1 MAVREIKTSIAL
13 DGEQAFKQA
22 LADASRNLRVMDAD
36 LKAAATEFKVTGD
49 AQQYYT
55 EKSRNL
61 KEQIAQQEQVVDAL
75 VNAVRQ
81 SAAVYGNNSAK
92 TDEWRIKLSNATAKL
107 MTMKKGL
114 QDTDKEAEEF
124 GRESKRVGKQ
134 IEDGIGDGA
143 EEANKNVKDLIENLQ
158 QDIGSIKG
166 SVGFQVAATVTQ
178 TISSAVQGM
187 TEFVESNRDY
197 RRVMEQYEI
206 AAEAGKHNKDAMKE
220 MLFNMAAFSG
230 DFDGSVEAMTNLMQT
245 GLTADWMEKATD
257 IFSYA
262 SIMFKDT
269 LKLEQLSGD
278 FQESVA
284 TGKPTGAFANFVEK
298 MGGSVEELEKVMSDA
313 GTTEAKA
320 IAALT
325 YVAPKGYKS
334 NLDSYNE
341 KTSSLQDAAKAQLEL
356 ADAWA
361 GVSEKLEPLT
371 TTMTVEMTEVVKLL
385 GDTIDDLMPVLEDIV
400 EKIGAVARKAVGVI
414 DDIHDLGI
422 FGLFGTHAGES
433 DEEAR
438 AAVEG
443 SLKNQPSKETMEK
456 YLPNDYEAQKA
467 AIAAGKSAGSEYAK
481 ALIGEAEGALLDDE
495 SLQNAIDLL
504 TSGWTLGGEDEA
516 ANRLE
521 QLGLTDEQKQQVID
535 EMGKLGMDMSD
546 SLDTSLTDGMNT
558 AGANAAVAG
567 QNVGIS
573 AQNGLSKGFAAAY
586 ITTVDWVNRINAAA
600 ASLGSGLGAVPTYS
614 LSNGGYFGGTLGR
627 NRLSVTIPLNING
640 REVARAT
647 ASDISAIQ
655 GQQSSRASRL
665 P

>member
-13 DGEQAFKQA
+13 DGEQEFKQA

-36 LKAAATEFKVTGD
+36 LKAAATEFKFTGD

-61 KEQIAQQEQVVDAL
+61 KEQIAQQEQVVDML
-75 VNAVRQ
+75 VNAVRK
-81 SAAVYGNNSAK
+81 SAAAFGESDAK
-92 TDEWRIKLSNATAKL
+92 TDGWRIKLSNATAKL
-107 MTMKKGL
+107 MTMKKSL

-124 GRESKRVGKQ
+124 GRDSKRVGKQ

-197 RRVMEQYEI
+197 RRIMEQYEI

-313 GTTEAKA
+313 GTTEAKT

-334 NLDSYNE
+334 NLDAYNE

-371 TTMTVEMTEVVKLL
+371 TTITVEMTEVVKLL

-443 SLKNQPSKETMEK
+443 SLKNQPSKETMEN
-456 YLPNDYEAQKA
+456 YLPNDYEAKKA

-481 ALIGEAEGALLDDE
+481 ALIGEAEGELLDDE

-504 TSGWTLGGEDEA
+504 TSGWTMGGEDEA

-521 QLGLTDEQKQQVID
+521 QLGLTAEQKQQVID

-600 ASLGSGLGAVPTYS
+600 ASLGSGLGAVPTYG

-627 NRLSVTIPLNING
+627 NRLSVTVPLNING
-640 REVARAT
+640 REIARAT
-647 ASDISAIQ
+647 FDESNSLQ
-655 GQQSSRASRL
+655 GRQTSRASRL

>member
-55 EKSRNL
+55 EKSRSL

-81 SAAVYGNNSAK
+81 SAAAFGESDAK
-92 TDEWRIKLSNATAKL
+92 TDGWRIKLSNATAKL

-124 GRESKRVGKQ
+124 GRDSKRVGKQ

-143 EEANKNVKDLIENLQ
+143 EEANKSVKDLIENLQ

-178 TISSAVQGM
+178 TISSAVQGV
-187 TEFVESNRDY
+187 TDFVESNRDY
-197 RRVMEQYEI
+197 RRAMEQFET
-206 AAEAGKHNKDAMKE
+206 AAKAGNHNKDAMKE
-220 MLFNMAAFSG
+220 MLFTLAAFTG
-230 DFDGSVEAMTNLMQT
+230 DFDGAKEAVSNLMQT
-245 GLTADWMEKATD
+245 GLSEEWMGTAAD

-262 SIMFKDT
+262 SLMFQDT
-269 LKLEQLSGD
+269 LKLENLSES
-278 FQESVA
+278 FQETVT
-284 TGKPTGAFANFVEK
+284 TGKPTGAFGEFVER
-298 MGGSVEELEKVMSDA
+298 MGGNLEELEKVMSDA

-325 YVAPKGYKS
+325 YATPKGYKS

-443 SLKNQPSKETMEK
+443 SLKNQPSKETMEN

-535 EMGKLGMDMSD
+535 EMGKLGMDMSN

-600 ASLGSGLGAVPTYS
+600 ASLGSGLGAVPSYS

>member
-13 DGEQAFKQA
+13 DGEQEFKQA

-36 LKAAATEFKVTGD
+36 LKAAATEFKFTGD

-61 KEQIAQQEQVVDAL
+61 KEQIAQQEQVVDML
-75 VNAVRQ
+75 VNAVRK
-81 SAAVYGNNSAK
+81 SAAAFGESDAK
-92 TDEWRIKLSNATAKL
+92 TDGWRIKLSNATAKL
-107 MTMKKGL
+107 MTMKKSL

-124 GRESKRVGKQ
+124 GRDSKRVGKQ

-143 EEANKNVKDLIENLQ
+143 EEANKSVKDLIESMQ

-166 SVGFQVAATVTQ
+166 SVGFQMAATVTQ
-178 TISSAVQGM
+178 TITSAVQGV
-187 TEFVESNRDY
+187 TDFVESNRDY
-197 RRVMEQYEI
+197 RRAMEQFET
-206 AAEAGKHNKDAMKE
+206 AAEAGNHNKDAMKE
-220 MLFNMAAFSG
+220 MLFSLAAFTG
-230 DFDGSVEAMTNLMQT
+230 DFDGAKEAMSNLMQT
-245 GLTADWMEKATD
+245 GLTEEWMGTAAD

-262 SIMFKDT
+262 SLMFQDT
-269 LKLEQLSGD
+269 LKLENLSES
-278 FQESVA
+278 FQETVK
-284 TGKPTGAFANFVEK
+284 TGKPTGAFGEFVER
-298 MGGSVEELEKVMSDA
+298 MGGSVEELEKVMGDA

-325 YVAPKGYKS
+325 YASPKGYKA
-334 NLDSYNE
+334 NLDKYNE
-341 KTSSLQDAAKAQLEL
+341 KTKNIQAAAKAQMEL

-361 GVSEKLEPLT
+361 DVAETLEPLT
-371 TTMTVEMTEVVKLL
+371 TSITMLLTKVVEGLGAAVRLLMGDVKGYAEELGMTEEEFR
-385 GDTIDDLMPVLEDIV
+385 LETTKKTGNAGWQNDGKTFRFD
-400 EKIGAVARKAVGVI
+400 EVGEALKNI
-414 DDIHDLGI
+414 AIGI
-422 FGLFGTHAGES
+422 FGGGESTGAKDAGE
-433 DEEAR
+433 
-438 AAVEG
+438 
-443 SLKNQPSKETMEK
+443 
-456 YLPNDYEAQKA
+456 
-467 AIAAGKSAGSEYAK
+467 AAGQEYAT
-481 ALIGEAEGALLDDE
+481 ALADAASSALLDDE

-504 TSGWTLGGEDEA
+504 TSGWTLGGEEEA
-516 ANRLE
+516 ANRLK

-546 SLDTSLTDGMNT
+546 SLDTSLTGGMNT

-600 ASLGSGLGAVPTYS
+600 ASLGSGLGAVPTYG

-655 GQQSSRASRL
+655 GRQSSRASRL

>member
-55 EKSRNL
+55 EKSRSL

-81 SAAVYGNNSAK
+81 SAQIYGDNSAK
-92 TDEWRIKLSNATAKL
+92 TDAWRIKLSNATAKL

-124 GRESKRVGKQ
+124 GRDSKRVGKQ

-143 EEANKNVKDLIENLQ
+143 EEANKSVKGLIESMQ

-166 SVGFQVAATVTQ
+166 SVGFQMAATVTQ
-178 TISSAVQGM
+178 TITSAVQGVAD
-187 TEFVESNRDY
+187 FVESNRDY
-197 RRVMEQYEI
+197 RRAMEQFET
-206 AAEAGKHNKDAMKE
+206 AAEAGNHSKDAMKE
-220 MLFNMAAFSG
+220 MLFSLAAFTG
-230 DFDGSVEAMTNLMQT
+230 DFDGAKEAMSNLMQT
-245 GLTADWMEKATD
+245 GLTEEWMGTAAD

-262 SIMFKDT
+262 SLMFQDT
-269 LKLEQLSGD
+269 LKLENLSES
-278 FQESVA
+278 FQETVK
-284 TGKPTGAFANFVEK
+284 TGKPTGAFGEFVER
-298 MGGSVEELEKVMSDA
+298 MGGSVEELEKVMGDA
-313 GTTEAKA
+313 GTTEANA

-325 YVAPKGYKS
+325 YASPKGYKA
-334 NLDSYNE
+334 NLDKYNE
-341 KTSSLQDAAKAQLEL
+341 KTKNIQAAAKAQMEL

-361 GVSEKLEPLT
+361 DVAETLEPLT
-371 TTMTVEMTEVVKLL
+371 TSITMLLTKVVEGLGSAVRLLMGDVKGYAEELGMTEEEFR
-385 GDTIDDLMPVLEDIV
+385 LETTKKTGNAGWQNDGKTFRFD
-400 EKIGAVARKAVGVI
+400 EVGEALKNI
-414 DDIHDLGI
+414 AIGI
-422 FGLFGTHAGES
+422 FGGGESTGAKDAGE
-433 DEEAR
+433 
-438 AAVEG
+438 
-443 SLKNQPSKETMEK
+443 
-456 YLPNDYEAQKA
+456 
-467 AIAAGKSAGSEYAK
+467 AAGQEYAT
-481 ALIGEAEGALLDDE
+481 ALADAASDTLLDDE

-516 ANRLE
+516 ANRLK

-546 SLDTSLTDGMNT
+546 SLDTSLTDGMDA

-600 ASLGSGLGAVPTYS
+600 ASLGSGLGAVPTYG

-627 NRLSVTIPLNING
+627 NRLSVTVPLNING
-640 REVARAT
+640 REVARAIT
-647 ASDISAIQ
+647 GDVSAIQ
-655 GQQSSRASRL
+655 GQQTSRASRL

>member
-22 LADASRNLRVMDAD
+22 LADVSRNLRVMDAD
-36 LKAAATEFKVTGD
+36 LKAAATEFKFTGD

-61 KEQIAQQEQVVDAL
+61 KEQIAQQEQVVDML
-75 VNAVRQ
+75 VNAVRK
-81 SAAVYGNNSAK
+81 SAAAFGESDAK
-92 TDEWRIKLSNATAKL
+92 TDGWRIKLSNATAKL
-107 MTMKKGL
+107 MTMKKSL

-124 GRESKRVGKQ
+124 GRDSKRVGKQ

-143 EEANKNVKDLIENLQ
+143 EEANKSVKDLIESMQ
-158 QDIGSIKG
+158 QDIGTIKG
-166 SVGFQVAATVTQ
+166 SVGFQIATSVTQ
-178 TISSAVQGM
+178 NIIGAVQGVM
-187 TEFVESNRDY
+187 DFVQSNQEYRRAMAQFEQAALKGNHDVES
-197 RRVMEQYEI
+197 
-206 AAEAGKHNKDAMKE
+206 MKS
-220 MLFNMAAFSG
+220 LLNSIGAVTG
-230 DFDGSVEAMTNLMQT
+230 DFDSARETVIALMQT
-245 GLTADWMEKATD
+245 GMTGEWMNNATD
-257 IFSYA
+257 IFKVINVLYGDA
-262 SIMFKDT
+262 INMAT
-269 LKLEQLSGD
+269 LAQD
-278 FQESVA
+278 FQKTVA
-284 TGKPTGAFANFVEK
+284 KGKADGQVIDLIEREGLSEDAFNKLME
-298 MGGSVEELEKVMSDA
+298 DA
-313 GTTEAKA
+313 GTTEAKS

-325 YVAPKGYKS
+325 YLAPKGYKP
-334 NLDSYNE
+334 LLEEYNE
-341 KTSSLQDAAKAQLEL
+341 KTKNIQAAAKAQMEL

-361 GVSEKLEPLT
+361 DVAETLEPLT
-371 TTMTVEMTEVVKLL
+371 TSITMLLTKVVEGLGSAVRLLMGDVKGYAEELGMTEEEFR
-385 GDTIDDLMPVLEDIV
+385 LETTKKTGNAGWQNDGKKFRFD
-400 EKIGAVARKAVGVI
+400 EVGEALKNI
-414 DDIHDLGI
+414 AIGI
-422 FGLFGTHAGES
+422 FGGGESTGAKDAGE
-433 DEEAR
+433 
-438 AAVEG
+438 
-443 SLKNQPSKETMEK
+443 
-456 YLPNDYEAQKA
+456 
-467 AIAAGKSAGSEYAK
+467 AAGQEYAT
-481 ALIGEAEGALLDDE
+481 ALADAASSALLDDE

-600 ASLGSGLGAVPTYS
+600 ASLGSGLGAVPSYS

-655 GQQSSRASRL
+655 GRQSSRASRL

>member
-55 EKSRNL
+55 EKSRSL

-124 GRESKRVGKQ
+124 GRDSKRVGKQ

-262 SIMFKDT
+262 SIMFKNT

-443 SLKNQPSKETMEK
+443 SLKNQPSKETMEN

-600 ASLGSGLGAVPTYS
+600 ASLGSGLGAVPTYG

-627 NRLSVTIPLNING
+627 NRLSVTVPLNING
-640 REVARAT
+640 REIARAT
-647 ASDISAIQ
+647 FDESNSLQ
-655 GQQSSRASRL
+655 GRQTSRASRL

>member
-55 EKSRNL
+55 EKSRSL

-124 GRESKRVGKQ
+124 GRDSKRVGKQ

-143 EEANKNVKDLIENLQ
+143 EEANKSVKDLIENLQ

-245 GLTADWMEKATD
+245 GLTADWMQKATD

-334 NLDSYNE
+334 NLESYNE

-443 SLKNQPSKETMEK
+443 SLKNQPSKETMEN

-516 ANRLE
+516 ANRLK

-558 AGANAAVAG
+558 AGVNAAVAG
-567 QNVGIS
+567 QNVGIN

-600 ASLGSGLGAVPTYS
+600 ASLGSGLGAVPTYG

-627 NRLSVTIPLNING
+627 NRLSVTVPLNING
-640 REVARAT
+640 REIARAT
-647 ASDISAIQ
+647 FDESNSLQ
-655 GQQSSRASRL
+655 GRQTSRASRL

>member
-55 EKSRNL
+55 EKSRSL

-81 SAAVYGNNSAK
+81 SATVYGNNSAK

-107 MTMKKGL
+107 MAMKKGL

-124 GRESKRVGKQ
+124 GRNSKRVGKQ

-143 EEANKNVKDLIENLQ
+143 EEANKSVKDLIENLQ

-197 RRVMEQYEI
+197 RRVMEQYEV

-325 YVAPKGYKS
+325 YVAPEGYKS
-334 NLDSYNE
+334 NLDAYNE

-371 TTMTVEMTEVVKLL
+371 TEMTVEMTEVVKLL

-414 DDIHDLGI
+414 DDIHELGI

-443 SLKNQPSKETMEK
+443 SLKNQPSKEIMES

-535 EMGKLGMDMSD
+535 EMGKLGMDMST

-600 ASLGSGLGAVPTYS
+600 ASLGSGLGAVPTYG

-627 NRLSVTIPLNING
+627 NRLSVTIPLSING

>member
-13 DGEQAFKQA
+13 DGEQEFKQA

-36 LKAAATEFKVTGD
+36 LKAAATEFKFTGD

-61 KEQIAQQEQVVDAL
+61 KEQIAQQEQVVDML
-75 VNAVRQ
+75 VNAVRK
-81 SAAVYGNNSAK
+81 SAAAFGESDAK
-92 TDEWRIKLSNATAKL
+92 TDGWRIKLSNATAKL
-107 MTMKKGL
+107 MTMKKSL

-124 GRESKRVGKQ
+124 GRDSKRVGKQ

-197 RRVMEQYEI
+197 RRIMEQYEI
-206 AAEAGKHNKDAMKE
+206 AAEDGKHNKDAMKE

-334 NLDSYNE
+334 NLDAYNE

-371 TTMTVEMTEVVKLL
+371 TTITVEMTEVVKLL

-443 SLKNQPSKETMEK
+443 SLKNQPSKETMEN
-456 YLPNDYEAQKA
+456 YLPNDYEAKKA

-481 ALIGEAEGALLDDE
+481 ALIGEAEGELLDDE

-504 TSGWTLGGEDEA
+504 TSGWTMGGEDEA

-521 QLGLTDEQKQQVID
+521 QLGLTAEQKQQVID

-600 ASLGSGLGAVPTYS
+600 ASLGSGLGAVPTYG

-627 NRLSVTIPLNING
+627 NRLSVTVPLNING
-640 REVARAT
+640 REIARAT
-647 ASDISAIQ
+647 FDESNSLQ
-655 GQQSSRASRL
+655 GRQTSRASRL

>member
-55 EKSRNL
+55 EKSRSL

-124 GRESKRVGKQ
+124 GRDSKRVGKQ

-143 EEANKNVKDLIENLQ
+143 EEANKSVKDLIESMQ

-166 SVGFQVAATVTQ
+166 SVGFQMAATVTQ
-178 TISSAVQGM
+178 TITSAVQGV
-187 TEFVESNRDY
+187 TDFVESNRDY
-197 RRVMEQYEI
+197 RRAMEQFET
-206 AAEAGKHNKDAMKE
+206 AAEAGNHNKDAMKE
-220 MLFNMAAFSG
+220 MLFSLAAFTG
-230 DFDGSVEAMTNLMQT
+230 DFDGAKEAMSNLMQT
-245 GLTADWMEKATD
+245 GLTEEWMGTAAD

-262 SIMFKDT
+262 SLMFQDT
-269 LKLEQLSGD
+269 LKLENMSES
-278 FQESVA
+278 FQETVK
-284 TGKPTGAFANFVEK
+284 TGKPTGAFGEFVER
-298 MGGSVEELEKVMSDA
+298 MGGSVEELEKVMGDA

-325 YVAPKGYKS
+325 YASPKGYKA
-334 NLDSYNE
+334 NLDKYNE
-341 KTSSLQDAAKAQLEL
+341 KTKNIQAAAKAQMEL

-361 GVSEKLEPLT
+361 DVAETLEPLT
-371 TTMTVEMTEVVKLL
+371 TSITMLLTKVVEGLGAAVRLLMGDVKGYAEELGMTEEEFR
-385 GDTIDDLMPVLEDIV
+385 LETTKKTGNAGWQNDGKTFRFD
-400 EKIGAVARKAVGVI
+400 EVGEALKNI
-414 DDIHDLGI
+414 AIGI
-422 FGLFGTHAGES
+422 FGGGESTGAKDAGE
-433 DEEAR
+433 
-438 AAVEG
+438 
-443 SLKNQPSKETMEK
+443 
-456 YLPNDYEAQKA
+456 
-467 AIAAGKSAGSEYAK
+467 AAGQEYAT
-481 ALIGEAEGALLDDE
+481 ALADAASSALLDDE

-516 ANRLE
+516 ANRLK

-600 ASLGSGLGAVPTYS
+600 ASLGSGLGAVPSYS

-655 GQQSSRASRL
+655 GRQSSRASRL

>member
-13 DGEQAFKQA
+13 DGEQEFKQA

-36 LKAAATEFKVTGD
+36 LKAAATEFKFTGD

-61 KEQIAQQEQVVDAL
+61 KEQIAQQEQVVDML
-75 VNAVRQ
+75 VNAVRK
-81 SAAVYGNNSAK
+81 SAAAFGESDAK
-92 TDEWRIKLSNATAKL
+92 TDGWRIKLSNATAKL
-107 MTMKKGL
+107 MTMKKSL

-124 GRESKRVGKQ
+124 GRDSKRVGKQ

-143 EEANKNVKDLIENLQ
+143 EEANKSVKDLIESMQ

-166 SVGFQVAATVTQ
+166 SVGFQMAATVTQ
-178 TISSAVQGM
+178 TITSAVQGV
-187 TEFVESNRDY
+187 TDFVESNRDY
-197 RRVMEQYEI
+197 RRAMEQFET
-206 AAEAGKHNKDAMKE
+206 AAEAGNHSKDAMKE
-220 MLFNMAAFSG
+220 MLFSLAAFTG
-230 DFDGSVEAMTNLMQT
+230 DFDGAKEAVSNLMQT
-245 GLTADWMEKATD
+245 GLTEEWMGTAAD

-262 SIMFKDT
+262 SLMFQDT
-269 LKLEQLSGD
+269 LKLENLSES
-278 FQESVA
+278 FQETVK
-284 TGKPTGAFANFVEK
+284 TGKPTGAFGEFVER
-298 MGGSVEELEKVMSDA
+298 MGGSVEELEKVMGDA

-325 YVAPKGYKS
+325 YASPKGYKA
-334 NLDSYNE
+334 NLDKYNE
-341 KTSSLQDAAKAQLEL
+341 KTKNIQAAAKAQMEL

-361 GVSEKLEPLT
+361 DVAETLEPLT
-371 TTMTVEMTEVVKLL
+371 TSITMLLTKVVEGLGSAVRLLMGDVKGYAEELGITEEEFR
-385 GDTIDDLMPVLEDIV
+385 LETTKKTGNAGWQNDGKTFRFD
-400 EKIGAVARKAVGVI
+400 EVGEALKNI
-414 DDIHDLGI
+414 AIGI
-422 FGLFGTHAGES
+422 FGGGESTGAKDAGE
-433 DEEAR
+433 
-438 AAVEG
+438 
-443 SLKNQPSKETMEK
+443 
-456 YLPNDYEAQKA
+456 
-467 AIAAGKSAGSEYAK
+467 AAGQEYAT
-481 ALIGEAEGALLDDE
+481 ALADAASSALLDDE

-521 QLGLTDEQKQQVID
+521 QLGLTAEQKQQVID

-573 AQNGLSKGFAAAY
+573 AQNGMSKGFAAAY

-600 ASLGSGLGAVPTYS
+600 ASLGSGLGAVPSYS
-614 LSNGGYFGGTLGR
+614 LSNGGYFGGALGR

>member
-55 EKSRNL
+55 EKSRSL

-114 QDTDKEAEEF
+114 QDTDKEAAEF
-124 GRESKRVGKQ
+124 GRDSKRVGKQ

-143 EEANKNVKDLIENLQ
+143 EEANKSVKDLIENLQ

-443 SLKNQPSKETMEK
+443 SLKNQPSKETMES

-600 ASLGSGLGAVPTYS
+600 ASLGSGLGAVPSYS
-614 LSNGGYFGGTLGR
+614 LSNGGYFGGALGR

-640 REVARAT
+640 REIARAT
-647 ASDISAIQ
+647 FDESNSLQ
-655 GQQSSRASRL
+655 GRQTSRASRL

>member
-55 EKSRNL
+55 EKSRSL

-114 QDTDKEAEEF
+114 QDTDKQAEEF
-124 GRESKRVGKQ
+124 GRDSKRVGKQ

-143 EEANKNVKDLIENLQ
+143 EKANKSVKDLIESMQ

-166 SVGFQVAATVTQ
+166 SVGFQIATSVTQ
-178 TISSAVQGM
+178 NIIGAVQGV
-187 TEFVESNRDY
+187 TEFVQSNQEY
-197 RRVMEQYEI
+197 RRAMAQFEQ
-206 AAEAGKHNKDAMKE
+206 AALKGNHDVEAMKS
-220 MLFNMAAFSG
+220 LLYSVGAVTG
-230 DFDGSVEAMTNLMQT
+230 DFDSARETVIALMQT
-245 GLTADWMEKATD
+245 GMTGEWMNTATD
-257 IFSYA
+257 IFKVINMMFDG
-262 SIMFKDT
+262 SINMAT
-269 LKLEQLSGD
+269 LAQD
-278 FQESVA
+278 FQKTVA
-284 TGKPTGAFANFVEK
+284 KGKADGQVIDLIERMRLSEDEFNKLME
-298 MGGSVEELEKVMSDA
+298 DA
-313 GTTEAKA
+313 GTTEARS

-325 YVAPKGYKS
+325 YLTPKGYKTT
-334 NLDSYNE
+334 LEEYNE
-341 KTSSLQDAAKAQLEL
+341 KTKNIQAAAKAQMEL

-361 GVSEKLEPLT
+361 DVAETLEPLT
-371 TTMTVEMTEVVKLL
+371 TSITMLLTKVVEGLGSAVRLLMGDVKGYAEELGMTEEEFRLETTKKTGNAGWQNDGKTFRFDEV
-385 GDTIDDLMPVLEDIV
+385 GDALKNI
-400 EKIGAVARKAVGVI
+400 AN
-414 DDIHDLGI
+414 GI
-422 FGLFGTHAGES
+422 FGGGESTGAKDAGE
-433 DEEAR
+433 
-438 AAVEG
+438 
-443 SLKNQPSKETMEK
+443 
-456 YLPNDYEAQKA
+456 
-467 AIAAGKSAGSEYAK
+467 AAGQEYAT
-481 ALIGEAEGALLDDE
+481 ALADAASSALLDDE

-600 ASLGSGLGAVPTYS
+600 ASLGSGLGAVPTYN

-627 NRLSVTIPLNING
+627 NRLSVTVPLNING
-640 REVARAT
+640 REIARAT
-647 ASDISAIQ
+647 FDESNSLQ
-655 GQQSSRASRL
+655 GKQTSRASRL

>member
-55 EKSRNL
+55 EKSRSL

-124 GRESKRVGKQ
+124 GRDSKRVGKQ

-143 EEANKNVKDLIENLQ
+143 EEANKSVKGLIESMQ

-166 SVGFQVAATVTQ
+166 SVGFQIATSVTQ
-178 TISSAVQGM
+178 NIIGAVQGVM
-187 TEFVESNRDY
+187 DFVQSNQEYRRAMAQFEQAALKGNHDVES
-197 RRVMEQYEI
+197 
-206 AAEAGKHNKDAMKE
+206 MKS
-220 MLFNMAAFSG
+220 LLNSIGAVTG
-230 DFDGSVEAMTNLMQT
+230 DFDSARETVIALMQT
-245 GLTADWMEKATD
+245 GMTGEWMNNATD
-257 IFSYA
+257 IFKVINMLYGDA
-262 SIMFKDT
+262 INMAT
-269 LKLEQLSGD
+269 LAQD
-278 FQESVA
+278 FQKTVA
-284 TGKPTGAFANFVEK
+284 KGKADGQVIDLIEREGLSEDAFNKLME
-298 MGGSVEELEKVMSDA
+298 DA
-313 GTTEAKA
+313 GTTEAKS

-325 YVAPKGYKS
+325 YLAPKGYKP
-334 NLDSYNE
+334 LLEEYNE
-341 KTSSLQDAAKAQLEL
+341 KTKNIQAAAKAQMEL

-361 GVSEKLEPLT
+361 EVAETLEPLT
-371 TTMTVEMTEVVKLL
+371 TSITMLLTKVVEGLGSAVRLLMGDVKGYAEELGMTEEEFRLETTKKTGNAGWQNDGKTFRFDEV
-385 GDTIDDLMPVLEDIV
+385 GDALKNIAI
-400 EKIGAVARKAVGVI
+400 
-414 DDIHDLGI
+414 GI
-422 FGLFGTHAGES
+422 FGGGESTGAKDAGE
-433 DEEAR
+433 
-438 AAVEG
+438 
-443 SLKNQPSKETMEK
+443 
-456 YLPNDYEAQKA
+456 
-467 AIAAGKSAGSEYAK
+467 AAGQEYAT
-481 ALIGEAEGALLDDE
+481 ALADAASSALLDDE

-600 ASLGSGLGAVPTYS
+600 ASLGSGLGAVPTYN

-627 NRLSVTIPLNING
+627 NRLSVTVPLNING
-640 REVARAT
+640 REIARAT
-647 ASDISAIQ
+647 FDESNSLQ
-655 GQQSSRASRL
+655 GRQTSRASRL

>member
-61 KEQIAQQEQVVDAL
+61 KEQIAQQEQVVDML
-75 VNAVRQ
+75 VNAVRK
-81 SAAVYGNNSAK
+81 SAAAFGESDAK
-92 TDEWRIKLSNATAKL
+92 TDGWRIKLSNATAKL
-107 MTMKKGL
+107 MAMKKSL

-124 GRESKRVGKQ
+124 GRDSKRVGKQ

-143 EEANKNVKDLIENLQ
+143 EEANKSVKDLIESMQ
-158 QDIGSIKG
+158 QDVGSIKG
-166 SVGFQVAATVTQ
+166 SVGFQMAATVTQ
-178 TISSAVQGM
+178 TITSAVQSV
-187 TEFVESNRDY
+187 TDFVESNRDY
-197 RRVMEQYEI
+197 RRAMEQFET
-206 AAEAGKHNKDAMKE
+206 AAEAGNHSKDAMKE
-220 MLFNMAAFSG
+220 MLFSLAAFTG
-230 DFDGSVEAMTNLMQT
+230 DFDGAKEAMSNLMQT
-245 GLTADWMEKATD
+245 GLTEEWMGTAAD

-262 SIMFKDT
+262 SLMFQDT
-269 LKLEQLSGD
+269 LKLENLSES
-278 FQESVA
+278 FQETVK
-284 TGKPTGAFANFVEK
+284 TGKPTGAFGEFVER
-298 MGGSVEELEKVMSDA
+298 MGGSVEELEKVMGDA

-325 YVAPKGYKS
+325 YASPKGYKA
-334 NLDSYNE
+334 NLDKYNE
-341 KTSSLQDAAKAQLEL
+341 KTKNIQAAAKAQMEL

-361 GVSEKLEPLT
+361 EVAETLEPLT
-371 TTMTVEMTEVVKLL
+371 TSITMLLTKVVEGLGTAVRLLMGDVKGYAEELGMTEEEFR
-385 GDTIDDLMPVLEDIV
+385 LETTKKTGNAGWQNDGKTFRFD
-400 EKIGAVARKAVGVI
+400 EVGEALKNI
-414 DDIHDLGI
+414 AIGI
-422 FGLFGTHAGES
+422 FGGGESTGAKDAGE
-433 DEEAR
+433 
-438 AAVEG
+438 
-443 SLKNQPSKETMEK
+443 
-456 YLPNDYEAQKA
+456 
-467 AIAAGKSAGSEYAK
+467 AAGQEYAT
-481 ALIGEAEGALLDDE
+481 ALADAASDTLLDDE

-516 ANRLE
+516 ANRLK

-600 ASLGSGLGAVPTYS
+600 ASLGSGLGAVPTYG

>member
-13 DGEQAFKQA
+13 DGEQEFKQA

-36 LKAAATEFKVTGD
+36 LKAAATEFKFTGD

-61 KEQIAQQEQVVDAL
+61 KEQIAQQEQVVDML
-75 VNAVRQ
+75 VNAVRK
-81 SAAVYGNNSAK
+81 SAAAFGESDAK
-92 TDEWRIKLSNATAKL
+92 TDGWRIKLSNATAKL
-107 MTMKKGL
+107 MTMKKSL

-124 GRESKRVGKQ
+124 GRDSKRVGKQ

-143 EEANKNVKDLIENLQ
+143 EEANKSVKDLIESMQ

-166 SVGFQVAATVTQ
+166 SVGFQMAATVTQ
-178 TISSAVQGM
+178 TITSAVQGV
-187 TEFVESNRDY
+187 TDFVESNRDY
-197 RRVMEQYEI
+197 RRAMEQFET
-206 AAEAGKHNKDAMKE
+206 AAEAGNHSKDAMKE
-220 MLFNMAAFSG
+220 MLFSLAAFAG
-230 DFDGSVEAMTNLMQT
+230 DFDGAKEAVSNLMQT
-245 GLTADWMEKATD
+245 GLTEEWMGTAAD

-262 SIMFKDT
+262 SLMFQDT
-269 LKLEQLSGD
+269 LKLENLSES
-278 FQESVA
+278 FQETVK
-284 TGKPTGAFANFVEK
+284 TGKPTGAFGEFVER
-298 MGGSVEELEKVMSDA
+298 MGGSVEELEKVMGDA

-325 YVAPKGYKS
+325 YASPKGYKA
-334 NLDSYNE
+334 NLDKYNE
-341 KTSSLQDAAKAQLEL
+341 KTKNIQAAAKAQMEL

-361 GVSEKLEPLT
+361 DVAETLEPLT
-371 TTMTVEMTEVVKLL
+371 TSITMLLTKVVEGLGSAVRLLMGDVKGYAEELGMTEEEFR
-385 GDTIDDLMPVLEDIV
+385 LETTKKTGNAGWQNDGKTFRFD
-400 EKIGAVARKAVGVI
+400 EVGEALKNI
-414 DDIHDLGI
+414 AIGI
-422 FGLFGTHAGES
+422 FGGGESTGAKDAGE
-433 DEEAR
+433 
-438 AAVEG
+438 
-443 SLKNQPSKETMEK
+443 
-456 YLPNDYEAQKA
+456 
-467 AIAAGKSAGSEYAK
+467 AAGQEYAT
-481 ALIGEAEGALLDDE
+481 ALADAASSALLDDE
-495 SLQNAIDLL
+495 SLQSAIDLL

-521 QLGLTDEQKQQVID
+521 QLGLTAEQKQQVID

-600 ASLGSGLGAVPTYS
+600 SSLGSGLGAVPTYG

>member
-13 DGEQAFKQA
+13 DGEQEFKQA

-36 LKAAATEFKVTGD
+36 LKAAATEFKFTGD

-61 KEQIAQQEQVVDAL
+61 KEQIAQQEQVVDML
-75 VNAVRQ
+75 VNAVRK
-81 SAAVYGNNSAK
+81 SAAAFGESDAK
-92 TDEWRIKLSNATAKL
+92 TDGWRIKLSNATAKL
-107 MTMKKGL
+107 MTMKKSL

-124 GRESKRVGKQ
+124 GRDSKRVGKQ

-143 EEANKNVKDLIENLQ
+143 EEANKSVKDLIESMQ

-166 SVGFQVAATVTQ
+166 SVGFQMAATVTQ
-178 TISSAVQGM
+178 TITSAVQGV
-187 TEFVESNRDY
+187 TDFVESNRDY
-197 RRVMEQYEI
+197 RRAMEQFET
-206 AAEAGKHNKDAMKE
+206 AAEAGNHNKDAMKE
-220 MLFNMAAFSG
+220 MLFSLAAFTG
-230 DFDGSVEAMTNLMQT
+230 DFDGAKEAMSNLMQT
-245 GLTADWMEKATD
+245 GLTEQWMGTAAD

-262 SIMFKDT
+262 SLMFQDT
-269 LKLEQLSGD
+269 LKLENMSES
-278 FQESVA
+278 FQETVK
-284 TGKPTGAFANFVEK
+284 TGKPTGAFGEFVER
-298 MGGSVEELEKVMSDA
+298 MGGSVEELEKVMGDA

-325 YVAPKGYKS
+325 YASPKGYKA
-334 NLDSYNE
+334 NLDKYNE
-341 KTSSLQDAAKAQLEL
+341 KTKNIQAAAKAQMEL

-361 GVSEKLEPLT
+361 DVAETLEPLT
-371 TTMTVEMTEVVKLL
+371 TSITMLLTKVVEGLGAAVRLLMGDVKGYAEELGMTEEEFRLETTKKTGNAGWQNDGKTFRFDEV
-385 GDTIDDLMPVLEDIV
+385 GDALKNIAI
-400 EKIGAVARKAVGVI
+400 
-414 DDIHDLGI
+414 GI
-422 FGLFGTHAGES
+422 FGGGESTGAKDAGE
-433 DEEAR
+433 
-438 AAVEG
+438 
-443 SLKNQPSKETMEK
+443 
-456 YLPNDYEAQKA
+456 
-467 AIAAGKSAGSEYAK
+467 AAGQEYAT
-481 ALIGEAEGALLDDE
+481 ALADAASSALLDDE

-535 EMGKLGMDMSD
+535 EMGKLGMDMID
-546 SLDTSLTDGMNT
+546 SLDTSLTDGMGA

-600 ASLGSGLGAVPTYS
+600 ASLGSGLGAVPTYG

-627 NRLSVTIPLNING
+627 NRLSVTVPLNING
-640 REVARAT
+640 REVARAIT
-647 ASDISAIQ
+647 GDVSARQ

>member
-61 KEQIAQQEQVVDAL
+61 KEQIAQQEQVVDML
-75 VNAVRQ
+75 VNAVRK
-81 SAAVYGNNSAK
+81 SAAAFGESDAK
-92 TDEWRIKLSNATAKL
+92 TDGWRIKLSNATAKL
-107 MTMKKGL
+107 MTMKKSL

-124 GRESKRVGKQ
+124 GRDSKRVGKQ

-143 EEANKNVKDLIENLQ
+143 EEANKSVKDLIESMQ

-166 SVGFQVAATVTQ
+166 SVGFQMASTVTQ
-178 TISSAVQGM
+178 TIISAVQGV
-187 TEFVESNRDY
+187 TDFVESNRDY
-197 RRVMEQYEI
+197 RRAMEQFET
-206 AAEAGKHNKDAMKE
+206 AAEAGNHSKDAMKE
-220 MLFNMAAFSG
+220 MLLSLAAFTG
-230 DFDGSVEAMTNLMQT
+230 DFDGAKEAVSNLMQT
-245 GLTADWMEKATD
+245 GLTEEWMGTAAD

-262 SIMFKDT
+262 SLMFQDT
-269 LKLEQLSGD
+269 LKLENLSES
-278 FQESVA
+278 FQETVK
-284 TGKPTGAFANFVEK
+284 TGKPTGAFGEFVER
-298 MGGSVEELEKVMSDA
+298 MGGSVEELEKVMGDA

-325 YVAPKGYKS
+325 YASPKGYKA
-334 NLDSYNE
+334 NLDKYNE
-341 KTSSLQDAAKAQLEL
+341 KTKNIQAAAKAQMEL

-361 GVSEKLEPLT
+361 DVAETLEPLT
-371 TTMTVEMTEVVKLL
+371 TSITMLLTKVVEGLGSAVRLLMGDVKGYAEELGMTEEEFR
-385 GDTIDDLMPVLEDIV
+385 LETTKKTGNAGWQNDGKTYRFD
-400 EKIGAVARKAVGVI
+400 EVGEALKNI
-414 DDIHDLGI
+414 AIGI
-422 FGLFGTHAGES
+422 FGGGESTGAKDAGE
-433 DEEAR
+433 
-438 AAVEG
+438 
-443 SLKNQPSKETMEK
+443 
-456 YLPNDYEAQKA
+456 
-467 AIAAGKSAGSEYAK
+467 AAGQEYAT
-481 ALIGEAEGALLDDE
+481 ALADAASSALLDDE

-600 ASLGSGLGAVPTYS
+600 ASLGSGLGAVPSYS

>member
-55 EKSRNL
+55 EKSRSL

-114 QDTDKEAEEF
+114 QDTDKQAEEF
-124 GRESKRVGKQ
+124 GRDSKRVGKQ

-143 EEANKNVKDLIENLQ
+143 EEANKSVKDLIESMQ

-166 SVGFQVAATVTQ
+166 SVGFQMAATVTQ
-178 TISSAVQGM
+178 TIISAVQGV
-187 TEFVESNRDY
+187 TDFVESNRDY
-197 RRVMEQYEI
+197 RRAMEQFET
-206 AAEAGKHNKDAMKE
+206 AAEAGNHSKDAMKE
-220 MLFNMAAFSG
+220 MLFSLAAFTG
-230 DFDGSVEAMTNLMQT
+230 DFDGAKEAMSNLMQT
-245 GLTADWMEKATD
+245 GLTEEWMGTAAD

-262 SIMFKDT
+262 SLMFQDT
-269 LKLEQLSGD
+269 LKLENLSES
-278 FQESVA
+278 FQETVK
-284 TGKPTGAFANFVEK
+284 TGKPTGAFGEFVER
-298 MGGSVEELEKVMSDA
+298 MGGSVEELEKVMGDA

-325 YVAPKGYKS
+325 YASPKGYKA
-334 NLDSYNE
+334 NLDKYNE
-341 KTSSLQDAAKAQLEL
+341 KTKNIQAAAKAQMEL

-361 GVSEKLEPLT
+361 EVAETLEPLT
-371 TTMTVEMTEVVKLL
+371 TSITMLLTKVVEGLGSAVRLLMGDVKGYAEELGMTEEEFR
-385 GDTIDDLMPVLEDIV
+385 LETTKKTGNAGWQNDGKTFRFD
-400 EKIGAVARKAVGVI
+400 EVGEALKNI
-414 DDIHDLGI
+414 AIGI
-422 FGLFGTHAGES
+422 FGGGESTGAKDAGE
-433 DEEAR
+433 
-438 AAVEG
+438 
-443 SLKNQPSKETMEK
+443 
-456 YLPNDYEAQKA
+456 
-467 AIAAGKSAGSEYAK
+467 AAGQEYAT
-481 ALIGEAEGALLDDE
+481 ALADAASSALLDDE

-521 QLGLTDEQKQQVID
+521 QLGLTAEQKQQVID

-600 ASLGSGLGAVPTYS
+600 ASLGSGLGAVPTYG

-627 NRLSVTIPLNING
+627 NRLSVTVPLNING
-640 REVARAT
+640 REIARAT
-647 ASDISAIQ
+647 FDESNSLQ
-655 GQQSSRASRL
+655 GRQTSRASRL

>member
-107 MTMKKGL
+107 MTIKKGL
-114 QDTDKEAEEF
+114 QDTDKEAAEF
-124 GRESKRVGKQ
+124 GRDSKRVGKQ

-143 EEANKNVKDLIENLQ
+143 EEANKSVKDLIENLQ

-481 ALIGEAEGALLDDE
+481 ALIGEAEGELLDDE

-521 QLGLTDEQKQQVID
+521 QLGLTAEQKQQVID

-600 ASLGSGLGAVPTYS
+600 ASLGSGLGAVPSYS

-655 GQQSSRASRL
+655 GRQSSRASRL

>member
-22 LADASRNLRVMDAD
+22 LADANRNLRVMDSE
-36 LKAAATEFKVTGD
+36 LKVASAEFKASGD

-61 KEQIAQQEQVVDAL
+61 KEQIAQQEQI
-75 VNAVRQ
+75 VNALAEKLKQ
-81 SAAVYGNNSAK
+81 SAQATNGNSAQ
-92 TDEWRIKLSNATAKL
+92 TDAWSIKLNNAKTRLAA
-107 MTMKKGL
+107 MKKGL

-124 GRESKRVGKQ
+124 GRDSKRVGKQ

-143 EEANKNVKDLIENLQ
+143 EEANKSVKDLIENLQ

-178 TISSAVQGM
+178 SITSAVQGV
-187 TEFVESNRDY
+187 TDFVESNRDY
-197 RRVMEQYEI
+197 RRAMEQFEK
-206 AAEAGKHNKDAMKE
+206 AAEAGNHNKEAMKE
-220 MLFNMAAFSG
+220 MLFSLAAFTG
-230 DFDGSVEAMTNLMQT
+230 DFDGAKEAMSNLMQT
-245 GLTADWMEKATD
+245 GLTEQWMGTAAD

-262 SIMFKDT
+262 SLMFQDT
-269 LKLEQLSGD
+269 LKLENLSES
-278 FQESVA
+278 FQETVT
-284 TGKPTGAFANFVEK
+284 TGKPTGAFGEFVER
-298 MGGSVEELEKVMSDA
+298 MGGNLEELEKVMSDA

-325 YVAPKGYKS
+325 YASPKGYKS
-334 NLDSYNE
+334 NLDAYNE

-361 GVSEKLEPLT
+361 EVSEKLEPLT
-371 TTMTVEMTEVVKLL
+371 TEMTVEMTEVVKLL
-385 GDTIDDLMPVLEDIV
+385 GDTIDDLMPVLESIV

-414 DDIHDLGI
+414 DDINELGI

-433 DEEAR
+433 DEEAQ
-438 AAVEG
+438 AAVEA
-443 SLKNQPSKETMEK
+443 SMKNQPNKETIK
-456 YLPNDYEAQKA
+456 NYLPNDYEAQKA
-467 AIAAGKSAGSEYAK
+467 AIEAGKAAGEEYAI
-481 ALIGEAEGALLDDE
+481 AVVDAASSALLDDE

-521 QLGLTDEQKQQVID
+521 QLGLTDEQKQQVVD

-546 SLDTSLTDGMNT
+546 SLDTSLTDGMT
-558 AGANAAVAG
+558 AAGANAAVAG

-600 ASLGSGLGAVPTYS
+600 ASLGSGLGAVPTYG

>member
-13 DGEQAFKQA
+13 DGEQEFKQA

-36 LKAAATEFKVTGD
+36 LKAAATEFKFTGD

-61 KEQIAQQEQVVDAL
+61 KEQIAQQEQVVDML
-75 VNAVRQ
+75 VNAVRK
-81 SAAVYGNNSAK
+81 SAAAFGESDAK
-92 TDEWRIKLSNATAKL
+92 TDGWRIKLSNATAKL
-107 MTMKKGL
+107 MTMKKSL

-124 GRESKRVGKQ
+124 GRDSKRVGKQ

-143 EEANKNVKDLIENLQ
+143 EEANKSVKDLIESMQ

-166 SVGFQVAATVTQ
+166 SVGFQMAATVTQ
-178 TISSAVQGM
+178 TITSAVQGV
-187 TEFVESNRDY
+187 TDFVESNRDY
-197 RRVMEQYEI
+197 RRAMEQFET
-206 AAEAGKHNKDAMKE
+206 AAEAGNHSKDAMKE
-220 MLFNMAAFSG
+220 MLFSLAAFTG
-230 DFDGSVEAMTNLMQT
+230 DFDGAKEAVSNLMQT
-245 GLTADWMEKATD
+245 GLTEEWMGTAAD

-262 SIMFKDT
+262 SLMFQDT
-269 LKLEQLSGD
+269 LKLENLSES
-278 FQESVA
+278 FQETVK
-284 TGKPTGAFANFVEK
+284 TGKPTGAFGEFVER
-298 MGGSVEELEKVMSDA
+298 MGGSVEELEKVMGDA

-325 YVAPKGYKS
+325 YASPKGYKA
-334 NLDSYNE
+334 NLDKYNE
-341 KTSSLQDAAKAQLEL
+341 KTKNIQAAAKAQMEL

-361 GVSEKLEPLT
+361 DVAETLEPLT
-371 TTMTVEMTEVVKLL
+371 TSITMLLTKVVEGLGSAVRLLMGDVKGYAEELGITEEEFR
-385 GDTIDDLMPVLEDIV
+385 LETTKKTGNAGWQNDGKTFRFD
-400 EKIGAVARKAVGVI
+400 EVGEALKNI
-414 DDIHDLGI
+414 AIGI
-422 FGLFGTHAGES
+422 FGGGESTGAKDAGE
-433 DEEAR
+433 
-438 AAVEG
+438 
-443 SLKNQPSKETMEK
+443 
-456 YLPNDYEAQKA
+456 
-467 AIAAGKSAGSEYAK
+467 AAGQEYAT
-481 ALIGEAEGALLDDE
+481 ALADAASSALLDDE

-521 QLGLTDEQKQQVID
+521 QLGLTAEQKQQVID

-600 ASLGSGLGAVPTYS
+600 ASLGSGLGAVPSYS
-614 LSNGGYFGGTLGR
+614 LSNGGYFGGALGR

>member
-55 EKSRNL
+55 EKSRSL

-114 QDTDKEAEEF
+114 QDTDKQAEEF
-124 GRESKRVGKQ
+124 GRDSKRVGKQ

-143 EEANKNVKDLIENLQ
+143 EEANKSVKDLIENLQ

-197 RRVMEQYEI
+197 RRVMEQYEV

-298 MGGSVEELEKVMSDA
+298 MGGSVEELEKVMNDA

-600 ASLGSGLGAVPTYS
+600 ASLGSGLGAVPTYG

>member
-61 KEQIAQQEQVVDAL
+61 KEQIAQQEQVVDML
-75 VNAVRQ
+75 VNAVRK
-81 SAAVYGNNSAK
+81 SAAAFGESDAK
-92 TDEWRIKLSNATAKL
+92 TDGWRIKLSNATAKL
-107 MTMKKGL
+107 MTMKKSL

-124 GRESKRVGKQ
+124 GRDSKRVGKQ

-166 SVGFQVAATVTQ
+166 SVGFQIATSVTQ
-178 TISSAVQGM
+178 NIIGAVQGV
-187 TEFVESNRDY
+187 TDFVQSNQEY
-197 RRVMEQYEI
+197 RRAMAQFEQ
-206 AAEAGKHNKDAMKE
+206 AALKGNHDVEAMKS
-220 MLFNMAAFSG
+220 LVKSIGAVTG
-230 DFDGSVEAMTNLMQT
+230 DFDSARETVIALMQT
-245 GLTADWMEKATD
+245 GMTGEWMNNATD
-257 IFSYA
+257 IFKVINMLYGDA
-262 SIMFKDT
+262 INMTT
-269 LKLEQLSGD
+269 LAQD
-278 FQESVA
+278 FQKTVAKGKADGQVIDLIERESLSED
-284 TGKPTGAFANFVEK
+284 AFNKLME
-298 MGGSVEELEKVMSDA
+298 DA
-313 GTTEAKA
+313 GTTEAKS

-325 YVAPKGYKS
+325 YLTPKGYKP
-334 NLDSYNE
+334 LLEEYNE
-341 KTSSLQDAAKAQLEL
+341 KTKNIQAAAKAQMEL

-361 GVSEKLEPLT
+361 DVAETLEPLT
-371 TTMTVEMTEVVKLL
+371 TSITMLLTKVVEGLGAAVRLLMGDVKGYAEELGMTEEEFRLETTKKTGNAGWQNDGKTFRFDEV
-385 GDTIDDLMPVLEDIV
+385 GDALKNIAI
-400 EKIGAVARKAVGVI
+400 
-414 DDIHDLGI
+414 GI
-422 FGLFGTHAGES
+422 FGGGESTGAKDAGE
-433 DEEAR
+433 
-438 AAVEG
+438 
-443 SLKNQPSKETMEK
+443 
-456 YLPNDYEAQKA
+456 
-467 AIAAGKSAGSEYAK
+467 AAGQEYAT
-481 ALIGEAEGALLDDE
+481 ALADAASSALLDDE

-521 QLGLTDEQKQQVID
+521 QLGLTAEQKQQVID

-600 ASLGSGLGAVPTYS
+600 ASLGSGLGAVPTYG
-614 LSNGGYFGGTLGR
+614 LSNGGYFGGALGR

>member
-55 EKSRNL
+55 EKSRSL

-81 SAAVYGNNSAK
+81 SADVYGNNSAK

-124 GRESKRVGKQ
+124 GRDSKRVGKQ

-143 EEANKNVKDLIENLQ
+143 EEANKSVKDLIESMQ
-158 QDIGSIKG
+158 QDIGRIKG
-166 SVGFQVAATVTQ
+166 SVGFQIATSVTQ
-178 TISSAVQGM
+178 NIIGAVQGV
-187 TEFVESNRDY
+187 TEFVQSNQEY
-197 RRVMEQYEI
+197 RRAMAQFEQ
-206 AAEAGKHNKDAMKE
+206 AALKGNHDVEAMKS
-220 MLFNMAAFSG
+220 LVKSIGAVTG
-230 DFDGSVEAMTNLMQT
+230 DFDSARETVIALMQT
-245 GLTADWMEKATD
+245 GMTGEWMNNATD
-257 IFSYA
+257 IFKVINVLYGDA
-262 SIMFKDT
+262 INMAT
-269 LKLEQLSGD
+269 LAQD
-278 FQESVA
+278 FQKTVA
-284 TGKPTGAFANFVEK
+284 KGKADGQVIDLIEREGLSEDAFNKLME
-298 MGGSVEELEKVMSDA
+298 DA
-313 GTTEAKA
+313 GTTEAKS

-325 YVAPKGYKS
+325 YLAPKGYKP
-334 NLDSYNE
+334 LLEEYNE
-341 KTSSLQDAAKAQLEL
+341 KTKNIQAAAKAQMEL

-361 GVSEKLEPLT
+361 EVAETLEPLT
-371 TTMTVEMTEVVKLL
+371 TSITMLLTKVVEGLGAAVRLLMGDVKGYAEELGMTEEEFRLETTKKTGNAGWQNDGKTFRFDEV
-385 GDTIDDLMPVLEDIV
+385 GDALKNI
-400 EKIGAVARKAVGVI
+400 AN
-414 DDIHDLGI
+414 GI
-422 FGLFGTHAGES
+422 FRGGESTGAKDAGE
-433 DEEAR
+433 
-438 AAVEG
+438 
-443 SLKNQPSKETMEK
+443 
-456 YLPNDYEAQKA
+456 
-467 AIAAGKSAGSEYAK
+467 AAGQEYAT
-481 ALIGEAEGALLDDE
+481 ALADAASSALLDDE

-504 TSGWTLGGEDEA
+504 TSGWTLGGKDEA
-516 ANRLE
+516 ANRLK
-521 QLGLTDEQKQQVID
+521 QLGLTDEQKQQLID
-535 EMGKLGMDMSD
+535 EMGKQGMDMSD

-600 ASLGSGLGAVPTYS
+600 ASLGSGLGAVPSYN

-640 REVARAT
+640 REIARAT
-647 ASDISAIQ
+647 FDESNSLQ
-655 GQQSSRASRL
+655 GRQTSRASRL

>member
-13 DGEQAFKQA
+13 DGEQEFKQA

-36 LKAAATEFKVTGD
+36 LKAAATEFKFTGD

-61 KEQIAQQEQVVDAL
+61 KEQIAQQEQVVDML
-75 VNAVRQ
+75 VNAVRK
-81 SAAVYGNNSAK
+81 SAAAFGKSDAK
-92 TDEWRIKLSNATAKL
+92 TDGWRIKLSNATAKL
-107 MTMKKGL
+107 MTMKKSL

-124 GRESKRVGKQ
+124 GRDSKRVGKQ

-143 EEANKNVKDLIENLQ
+143 EEANKSVKDLIESMQ

-166 SVGFQVAATVTQ
+166 SVGFQMAATVTQ
-178 TISSAVQGM
+178 TITSAVQGV
-187 TEFVESNRDY
+187 TDFVESNRDY
-197 RRVMEQYEI
+197 RRAMEQFET
-206 AAEAGKHNKDAMKE
+206 AAEAGNHSKDAMKE
-220 MLFNMAAFSG
+220 MLFSLAAFTG
-230 DFDGSVEAMTNLMQT
+230 DFDGAKEAVSNLMQT
-245 GLTADWMEKATD
+245 GLTEEWMGTAAD

-262 SIMFKDT
+262 SLMFQDT
-269 LKLEQLSGD
+269 LKLENLSES
-278 FQESVA
+278 FQETVK
-284 TGKPTGAFANFVEK
+284 TGKPTGAFGEFVER
-298 MGGSVEELEKVMSDA
+298 MGGSVEELEKVMGDA

-325 YVAPKGYKS
+325 YASPKGYKA
-334 NLDSYNE
+334 NLDKYNE
-341 KTSSLQDAAKAQLEL
+341 KTKNIQAAAKAQMEL

-361 GVSEKLEPLT
+361 DVAETLEPLT
-371 TTMTVEMTEVVKLL
+371 TSITMLLTKVVEGLGSAVRLLMGDVKGYAEELGMTEEEFR
-385 GDTIDDLMPVLEDIV
+385 LETTKKTGNAGWQNDGKTFRFD
-400 EKIGAVARKAVGVI
+400 EVGEALKNI
-414 DDIHDLGI
+414 AIGI
-422 FGLFGTHAGES
+422 FGGGESTGAKDAGE
-433 DEEAR
+433 
-438 AAVEG
+438 
-443 SLKNQPSKETMEK
+443 
-456 YLPNDYEAQKA
+456 
-467 AIAAGKSAGSEYAK
+467 AAGQEYAT
-481 ALIGEAEGALLDDE
+481 ALADAASSALLDDE
-495 SLQNAIDLL
+495 SLQSAIDLL

-521 QLGLTDEQKQQVID
+521 QLGLTAEQKQQVID

-558 AGANAAVAG
+558 AGANAAVVG

-600 ASLGSGLGAVPTYS
+600 SSLGSGLGAVPTYG

>member
-55 EKSRNL
+55 EKSRSL

-81 SAAVYGNNSAK
+81 SAQIYGDNSAK
-92 TDEWRIKLSNATAKL
+92 TDAWRIKLSNATAKL

-124 GRESKRVGKQ
+124 GRDSKRVGKQ

-143 EEANKNVKDLIENLQ
+143 EEANKSVKDLIENLQ

-422 FGLFGTHAGES
+422 FGLFGSHAGES

-443 SLKNQPSKETMEK
+443 SLKNQPSKKTMEN
-456 YLPNDYEAQKA
+456 YLPSDYEAQKA
-467 AIAAGKSAGSEYAK
+467 AIEAGKSAGSKYAK

-516 ANRLE
+516 ANRLK

-600 ASLGSGLGAVPTYS
+600 ASLGSGLGAVPTYG

-627 NRLSVTIPLNING
+627 NRLSVTVPLNING
-640 REVARAT
+640 REIARAT
-647 ASDISAIQ
+647 FDESNSLQ
-655 GQQSSRASRL
+655 GKQTSRASRL

>member
-55 EKSRNL
+55 EKSRSL

-81 SAAVYGNNSAK
+81 STAVYGNNSAK

-124 GRESKRVGKQ
+124 GRDSKRVGKQ

-143 EEANKNVKDLIENLQ
+143 EEANKSVKDLIENLQ
-158 QDIGSIKG
+158 QDIGNIKG
-166 SVGFQVAATVTQ
+166 SVGFQIATSVTQ
-178 TISSAVQGM
+178 NIIGAVQGV
-187 TEFVESNRDY
+187 TDFVQSNQEY
-197 RRVMEQYEI
+197 RRAMAQFEQ
-206 AAEAGKHNKDAMKE
+206 AALKGNHDVEAMKS
-220 MLFNMAAFSG
+220 LVKSIGAVTG
-230 DFDGSVEAMTNLMQT
+230 DFDSARETVIALMQT
-245 GLTADWMEKATD
+245 GMTGEWMNNATD
-257 IFSYA
+257 IFKVINMLYGDA
-262 SIMFKDT
+262 INMTT
-269 LKLEQLSGD
+269 LAQD
-278 FQESVA
+278 FQKTVAKGKADGQVIDLIERESLSED
-284 TGKPTGAFANFVEK
+284 AFNKLME
-298 MGGSVEELEKVMSDA
+298 DA
-313 GTTEAKA
+313 GTTEAKS

-325 YVAPKGYKS
+325 YLTPKGYKP
-334 NLDSYNE
+334 LLEEYNE
-341 KTSSLQDAAKAQLEL
+341 KTKNIQAAAKAQMEL

-361 GVSEKLEPLT
+361 DVAETLEPLT
-371 TTMTVEMTEVVKLL
+371 TSITMLLTKVVEGLGAAVRLLMGDVKGYAEELGMTEEEFRLETTKKTGNAGWQNDGKTFRFDEV
-385 GDTIDDLMPVLEDIV
+385 GDALKNIAI
-400 EKIGAVARKAVGVI
+400 
-414 DDIHDLGI
+414 GI
-422 FGLFGTHAGES
+422 FGGGESTGAKDAGE
-433 DEEAR
+433 
-438 AAVEG
+438 
-443 SLKNQPSKETMEK
+443 
-456 YLPNDYEAQKA
+456 
-467 AIAAGKSAGSEYAK
+467 AAGQEYAT
-481 ALIGEAEGALLDDE
+481 ALADAASSALLDDE

-521 QLGLTDEQKQQVID
+521 QLGLTAEQKQQVID

-546 SLDTSLTDGMNT
+546 SLDTSLTDGMGA

-600 ASLGSGLGAVPTYS
+600 ASLGSGLGAVPTYG

-627 NRLSVTIPLNING
+627 NRLSVTVPLNING
-640 REVARAT
+640 REIARAT
-647 ASDISAIQ
+647 FDESNSLQ
-655 GQQSSRASRL
+655 GRQTSRASRL

>member
-55 EKSRNL
+55 EKSRSL

-114 QDTDKEAEEF
+114 QDTDKQAEEF
-124 GRESKRVGKQ
+124 GRDSKRVGKQ

-143 EEANKNVKDLIENLQ
+143 EEANKSVKDLIENLQ

-166 SVGFQVAATVTQ
+166 SVGFQVASTVTQ
-178 TISSAVQGM
+178 TIANAVQGV
-187 TEFVESNRDY
+187 TDFVESNRDY
-197 RRVMEQYEI
+197 RRAMEQFET
-206 AAEAGKHNKDAMKE
+206 AAEAGNHNKDAMKE
-220 MLFNMAAFSG
+220 MLFSLAAFTG
-230 DFDGSVEAMTNLMQT
+230 DFDGAKEAMSNLMQT
-245 GLTADWMEKATD
+245 GLTEEWMGTAAD

-262 SIMFKDT
+262 SLMFQDT
-269 LKLEQLSGD
+269 LKLENLSES
-278 FQESVA
+278 FQETVK
-284 TGKPTGAFANFVEK
+284 TGKPTGAFGEFVER
-298 MGGSVEELEKVMSDA
+298 MGGSVEELEKVMGDA

-325 YVAPKGYKS
+325 YASPKGYKA
-334 NLDSYNE
+334 NLDKYNE
-341 KTSSLQDAAKAQLEL
+341 KTKNIQAAAKAQMEL

-361 GVSEKLEPLT
+361 DVAETLEPLT
-371 TTMTVEMTEVVKLL
+371 TSITMLLTKVVEGLGSAVRLLMGDVKGYAEELGMTEEEFRLETTKKTGNAGWQNDGKKFRFDEV
-385 GDTIDDLMPVLEDIV
+385 GDALKNIAI
-400 EKIGAVARKAVGVI
+400 
-414 DDIHDLGI
+414 GI
-422 FGLFGTHAGES
+422 FGGGDSTGAKDAGE
-433 DEEAR
+433 
-438 AAVEG
+438 
-443 SLKNQPSKETMEK
+443 
-456 YLPNDYEAQKA
+456 
-467 AIAAGKSAGSEYAK
+467 AAGQEYAT
-481 ALIGEAEGALLDDE
+481 ALADAASSALLDDE

-600 ASLGSGLGAVPTYS
+600 ASLGSGLGAVPTYG

>member
-124 GRESKRVGKQ
+124 GRDSRRVGKQ

-143 EEANKNVKDLIENLQ
+143 EEANKSVKDLIENLQ

-197 RRVMEQYEI
+197 RRVMEQYEV

-422 FGLFGTHAGES
+422 FGIFGTHAGES

-516 ANRLE
+516 ANRLK

-573 AQNGLSKGFAAAY
+573 AQNGMSKGFAAAY

-600 ASLGSGLGAVPTYS
+600 ASLGSGLGAVPSYS
-614 LSNGGYFGGTLGR
+614 LSNGGYFGGALGR

>member
-55 EKSRNL
+55 EKSRSL

-124 GRESKRVGKQ
+124 GRDSRRVGKQ

-143 EEANKNVKDLIENLQ
+143 EAANKSVKDLIESMQ

-166 SVGFQVAATVTQ
+166 SVGFQIATSVTQ
-178 TISSAVQGM
+178 NIIGAVQGVM
-187 TEFVESNRDY
+187 EFVQSNQEY
-197 RRVMEQYEI
+197 RRAMAQFEQ
-206 AAEAGKHNKDAMKE
+206 AALKGNHDVEAMKS
-220 MLFNMAAFSG
+220 LVKSIGAVTG
-230 DFDGSVEAMTNLMQT
+230 DFDSARETVIALMQT
-245 GLTADWMEKATD
+245 GMTGEWMNNATD
-257 IFSYA
+257 IFKVINVLYGDA
-262 SIMFKDT
+262 INMAT
-269 LKLEQLSGD
+269 LAQD
-278 FQESVA
+278 FQKTVA
-284 TGKPTGAFANFVEK
+284 KGKADGQVIDLIEREGLSEDAFNKLME
-298 MGGSVEELEKVMSDA
+298 DA
-313 GTTEAKA
+313 GTTEAKS

-325 YVAPKGYKS
+325 YLAPKGYKP
-334 NLDSYNE
+334 LLEEYNE
-341 KTSSLQDAAKAQLEL
+341 KTKNIQAAAKAQMEL
-356 ADAWA
+356 AEAWA
-361 GVSEKLEPLT
+361 EVAETLEPLT
-371 TTMTVEMTEVVKLL
+371 TSITMLLTKVVEGLGAAVRLLMGDVKGYAEELGMTEEEFR
-385 GDTIDDLMPVLEDIV
+385 LETTKKTGNAGWQNDGKTFRFD
-400 EKIGAVARKAVGVI
+400 EVGEALKNI
-414 DDIHDLGI
+414 SIGI
-422 FGLFGTHAGES
+422 FGGGESTGAKDAGE
-433 DEEAR
+433 
-438 AAVEG
+438 
-443 SLKNQPSKETMEK
+443 
-456 YLPNDYEAQKA
+456 
-467 AIAAGKSAGSEYAK
+467 AAGQEYAT
-481 ALIGEAEGALLDDE
+481 ALADAASSTLLDDE

-504 TSGWTLGGEDEA
+504 TSGWTLGGEEEA
-516 ANRLE
+516 ANRLK

-600 ASLGSGLGAVPTYS
+600 ASLGSGLGAVPSYN